1 LKLNDESFLGV
12 GCSQYVYSCCKALL
26 CIVLQD
32 VTSTNYKLCLETM
45 PQVSKTKSELSPSPK
60 LFNSSIYLVYFKV
73 LVVNS
78 CNCESGTN
86 ETN

>member
-1 LKLNDESFLGV
+1 MQSICLFLLQSTTLYSFTRCNINKQQIMFGNN
-12 GCSQYVYSCCKALL
+12 AM
-26 CIVLQD
+26 IM
-32 VTSTNYKLCLETM
+32 T
-45 PQVSKTKSELSPSPK
+45 QVSKTKSELSPSPK